1 MWRAIVM
8 DKVKITPRVDDY
20 RVAVGAA
27 RRKRMR
33 DRILQSTMRAV
44 AQAPGDAQ
52 VTVEDILTWG
62 GISRGT
68 FYNHFTS
75 ADEAVSS
82 VGSMLADEFS
92 ESVFRLRGGIDSPPR
107 HIAVADHLFLI
118 RAVIEPAW
126 GAYVVRSANQDLLKG
141 ESMAKALQMGLVA
154 GDFKFTHLRNAIDFL
169 SGSIWAATR
178 RIIRT
183 KNVDTAYICDLQT
196 MILRGLGV
204 DPSEV
209 EAVMDYTLQYVR
221 NRGPELGWW
230 RDIDKPARAG
240 KNKT

>member
-1 MWRAIVM
+1 MTDDA
-8 DKVKITPRVDDY
+8 KPTPKADDY

-27 RRKRMR
+27 RRKKMR
-33 DRILQSTMRAV
+33 ERILQSTMKAV
-44 AQAPGDAQ
+44 AKVPGDAH
-52 VTVEDILTWG
+52 VTVEDILVAG
-62 GISRGT
+62 EISRGT

-82 VGSMLADEFS
+82 VGGMLADEFS
-92 ESVFRLRGGIDSPPR
+92 ESVFRLRGGIDSPPH

-141 ESMAKALQMGLVA
+141 ESMAKALQMGLDS

-204 DPSEV
+204 NPS
-209 EAVMDYTLQYVR
+209 AVGPIMEYTLQYVR
-221 NRGPELGWW
+221 DRGPELGWW
-230 RDIDKPARAG
+230 RDIDKVARG
-240 KNKT
+240 KRK